1 MELRNREPLKIGMK
15 FCGGCNPAY
24 DRIAAANMIRDSLKA
39 MADFVPYED
48 ESADLVL
55 VFMGC
60 ASACADVS
68 GIEGAHIRQ
77 ISTPGDAERFIKE
90 IKKEL

>member
-1 MELRNREPLKIGMK
+1 MK

-39 MADFVPYED
+39 MADFVSYED
-48 ESADLVL
+48 ESADLVV

-60 ASACADVS
+60 ASACADIS
-68 GIEGAHIRQ
+68 AIEGAHIHR
-77 ISTPGDAERFIKE
+77 ISALEDAERFIKE
-90 IKKEL
+90 IKSRL